1 LLRSTNASLTAQV
14 HTLTTRLEASD
25 AEHVLIT
32 SSLIQLKLANQSLTD
47 ANESLKMQVAE
58 LQSIVES
65 QPAEVEGRLRQEMDR
80 IMQRNIEVQ
89 NENRALE
96 EGVEEMER
104 ELVKAKV
111 EWAEMSGEVEGMR
124 KKWGAISAL
133 MNGK

>member
-1 LLRSTNASLTAQV
+1 MLRSTNASLTAQV

>member
-1 LLRSTNASLTAQV
+1 
-14 HTLTTRLEASD
+14 
-25 AEHVLIT
+25 
-32 SSLIQLKLANQSLTD
+32 
-47 ANESLKMQVAE
+47 MQVAE